1 MRMFRLLH
9 QIFGALV
16 LVLMIMQLMQLFV
29 MPTWLFLILIALL
42 IGSTMFVYL
51 DEQKKRKEEPYF

>member
-1 MRMFRLLH
+1 MRIFRLLH

>member
-1 MRMFRLLH
+1 MFRLLH